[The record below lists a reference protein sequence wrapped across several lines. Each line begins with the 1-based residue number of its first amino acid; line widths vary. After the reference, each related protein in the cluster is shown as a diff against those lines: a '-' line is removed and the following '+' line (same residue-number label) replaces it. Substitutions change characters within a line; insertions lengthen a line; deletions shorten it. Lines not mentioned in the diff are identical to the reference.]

1 VKRLLFLAVVIAMFL
16 SVTTVWSAEPI
27 KIGLNLE
34 MTGATAAYGQM
45 AYEGLELIQELVK
58 PEVLGRPVQL
68 VLVDNKTDRVEAA
81 NATSRL
87 IEKEKV
93 VAIIG
98 PMISGNMLAAGPIAE
113 KYGIPIIGPS
123 TTNPLTTQG
132 KKFVF
137 RACFI
142 DPFQGTI
149 AAKFAYEN
157 LKARTAAVLSD
168 INQDYCVALG
178 NFFKQQFEKLG
189 GKVVST
195 TYIKTGDQDFSAQL
209 TAIKNANPDVIY
221 MPNYYAEIALAA
233 RQARDLGLKQP
244 ILSGDGADAPELLQ
258 IGGKAVEGLMHTAFW
273 HEKAAVTAIGKRYI
287 EAYKKKF
294 QGKEPNAF
302 GALAADSYLIILD
315 AIKRANS
322 TDPKK
327 IRDAIEATK
336 NLEVVT
342 GPVTIENGDAIK
354 PIVIREVK
362 NGKFE
367 YLTIVH
373 P

>member
-1 VKRLLFLAVVIAMFL
+1 MKRLLIYSIVLTLLL
-16 SVTTVWSAEPI
+16 SLGITASCAEPI

-34 MTGATAAYGQM
+34 MTGGTAAYGQM
-45 AYEGLELIQELVK
+45 GYEGLQLIQELVK
-58 PEVLGRPVQL
+58 PEVLGRPVQF

-87 IEKEKV
+87 IEKEHV

-113 KYGIPIIGPS
+113 KYQIPIIGPS

-149 AAKFAYEN
+149 AAKFAYET
-157 LKARTAAVLSD
+157 LRAKKAAILSD

-178 NFFKQQFEKLG
+178 KFFKQEFERLG
-189 GKVVST
+189 GKVVSE
-195 TYIKTGDQDFSAQL
+195 TYLKTGDQDMTAQL
-209 TAIKNANPDVIY
+209 TAIKRARPDVIY
-221 MPNYYAEIALAA
+221 FPNYYTEIAIAA
-233 RQARDLGLKQP
+233 RQARDLGLTQP
-244 ILSGDGADAPELLQ
+244 ILSGDGADAPELIS

-273 HEKAAVTAIGKRYI
+273 HEKTAVTEIGKKYLR
-287 EAYKKKF
+287 AYKAKY
-294 QGKEPNAF
+294 GKAPNAF
-302 GALAADSYLIILD
+302 GALAADSYLILLD
-315 AIKRANS
+315 AIKRAGS

-327 IRDAIEATK
+327 IRDAIESTK
-336 NLEVVT
+336 NLQVVT
-342 GPVTIENGDAIK
+342 GPVTIKNGDAIK
-354 PIVIREVK
+354 SIVLRRVK
-362 NGKFE
+362 NGQFE
-367 YLTIVH
+367 FLTVVN

>member
-1 VKRLLFLAVVIAMFL
+1 MRRILGFVFVLAVLL
-16 SVTTVWSAEPI
+16 SLALSAAGAEPI
-27 KIGLNLE
+27 KIGCNLE
-34 MTGATAAYGQM
+34 MTGGTAAYGQM
-45 AYEGLELIQELVK
+45 AWEGLELIQELVK
-58 PEVLGRPVQL
+58 PEVLGRPVKL
-68 VLVDNKTDRVEAA
+68 VVVDNKTDRVEAA

-132 KKFVF
+132 KQYVF

-149 AAKFAYEN
+149 AAKFAYNN
-157 LKARTAAVLSD
+157 LKARTAAIISD
-168 INQDYCVALG
+168 ISQDYCVALG
-178 NFFKQQFEKLG
+178 NFFAREFTRLG
-189 GKVVST
+189 GKVVT
-195 TYIKTGDQDFSAQL
+195 TVYLRTGDQDFSAQL
-209 TAIKNANPDVIY
+209 TAIKNSNPDLIY
-221 MPNYYAEIALAA
+221 MPNYYQEIALAA

-244 ILSGDGADAPELLQ
+244 ILSGDGADAPELIQ
-258 IGGKAVEGLMHTAFW
+258 IGGPAVEGLMHTAFW
-273 HEKAAVTAIGKRYI
+273 HEKAAVTELGKKYI
-287 EAYKKKF
+287 EKYRAKY
-294 QGKEPNAF
+294 GKAPNAF
-302 GALAADSYLIILD
+302 GALAADSYLILLD

-322 TDPKK
+322 VDPKK
-327 IRDAIEATK
+327 IRDAIEATSG
-336 NLEVVT
+336 LQVVT

-354 PIVIREVK
+354 PIVIRRVEK
-362 NGKFE
+362 GEFQ
-367 YLTIVH
+367 YLDIVQ